1 MNLLRRESEAPMR
14 NDLRNHDAFPTE
26 EESAWVG
33 ADVVGLIVRAMA
45 LAGLALALGAGV
57 SMLVDPG
64 LAAPPAVAPAPR

>member
-1 MNLLRRESEAPMR
+1 MR